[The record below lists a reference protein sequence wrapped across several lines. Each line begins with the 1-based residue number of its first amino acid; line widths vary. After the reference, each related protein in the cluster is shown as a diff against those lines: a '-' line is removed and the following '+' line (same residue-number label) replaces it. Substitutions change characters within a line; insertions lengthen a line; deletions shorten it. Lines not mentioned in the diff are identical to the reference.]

1 MLIGGGPGVRTVRSS
16 FHLRGRRISRPIA
29 RRRQRAAQWRQLR
42 FDDRGGVSIFV
53 AVITGPLILLA
64 GLLTVDAFGALRA
77 RQNADALA
85 IEAARAAQQAVDLD
99 TAIPRPRRARRPW
112 RRHHRRP
119 HLPGPGQRPGA
130 RSHHRRRTQ
139 DHGDRHRHLPRRVLP
154 PHLPPQVSSTAT
166 LLYGTTQPE
175 DGENP

>member
-1 MLIGGGPGVRTVRSS
+1 MN
-16 FHLRGRRISRPIA
+16 RI
-29 RRRQRAAQWRQLR
+29 QQGCWWRQLR

-99 TAIPRPRRARRPW
+99 TAIPAHGLHVDPDAATGAAHTYLARA
-112 RRHHRRP
+112 
-119 HLPGPGQRPGA
+119 GA
-130 RSHHRRRTQ
+130 RGSVRIWDAGRRITVTVTGSY
-139 DHGDRHRHLPRRVLP
+139 HGLFWPHTYRH
-154 PHLPPQVSSTAT
+154 QV
-166 LLYGTTQPE
+166 
-175 DGENP
+175 